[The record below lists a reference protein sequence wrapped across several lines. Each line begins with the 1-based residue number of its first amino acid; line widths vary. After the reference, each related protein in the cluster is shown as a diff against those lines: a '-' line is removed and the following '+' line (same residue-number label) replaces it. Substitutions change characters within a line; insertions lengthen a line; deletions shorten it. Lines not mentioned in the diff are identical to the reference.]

1 MAAERIRHHG
11 TDKMI
16 RGFQAEAGFFQSF
29 FISDLRRVP
38 LIVRCGIE
46 HDRHRL
52 IDADW
57 QDDLEA
63 GSLYKG
69 NLNIFVHDQVGVLI
83 QIAQIFSEGG
93 INLSSMSSR
102 ASKNGTATINVSF
115 DVKGRRELNRIIE
128 KMRQL
133 DCVIDVERTTG

>member
-1 MAAERIRHHG
+1 MLNLSE
-11 TDKMI
+11 
-16 RGFQAEAGFFQSF
+16 S
-29 FISDLRRVP
+29 
-38 LIVRCGIE
+38 
-46 HDRHRL
+46 DRHRL